1 MDPFSSQMLT
11 AHMQILSVGSFQS
24 GQSALLERHES
35 LRRRET
41 LHKTRGSLPGQ
52 HGFMRATAARPA
64 GNHTGQGLRGLA
76 FKSHLCSKTS
86 GNRLKHSQ
94 LFFCS
99 LNTASNNKGGEP
111 ECGHIPI

>member
-11 AHMQILSVGSFQS
+11 VHMQILSVGSFQS

-35 LRRRET
+35 LRRMKT
-41 LHKTRGSLPGQ
+41 SHKTRGSLPGQ

-76 FKSHLCSKTS
+76 FCSKTS

-99 LNTASNNKGGEP
+99 LNTASKNEGGEP